1 MIEARGVWGDE
12 TTSHPVTE
20 SDIRKWAIATYWPDK
35 PPPVYWDEE
44 YARGTKWG
52 GIIAP
57 RDFNPF
63 AWPVDR
69 PPGPPSAGARP
80 GQTPKK
86 GENVLNG
93 GQADTWF
100 APIRPGDVM
109 DHAHPARA
117 LGGAHGPP
125 RPHALHLHRDRVAQP
140 GRRAGAAP
148 HLDRHPLL
156 AEDRRNQTVANNV
169 YYEDVEI
176 GQEIPAFERKTDF
189 MNWNRYAAV
198 NDEFVFVHMDDDVG
212 KAAGQGR
219 RLRDGQPA
227 LGLRD

>member
-1 MIEARGVWGDE
+1 MLRSAGRMEALTTMSEEPETLVTEEMIEAKGVWGDE

-35 PPPVYWDEE
+35 PPPLYWDEE

-109 DHAHPARA
+109 TTRTRLSHWEERTGR
-117 LGGAHGPP
+117 LG
-125 RPHALHLHRDRVAQP
+125 LTLFTYT
-140 GRRAGAAP
+140 
-148 HLDRHPLL
+148 
-156 AEDRRNQTVANNV
+156 EIEWRNQDDEVVRRRISTG
-169 YYEDVEI
+169 I
-176 GQEIPAFERKTDF
+176 
-189 MNWNRYAAV
+189 RY
-198 NDEFVFVHMDDDVG
+198 
-212 KAAGQGR
+212 
-219 RLRDGQPA
+219 
-227 LGLRD
+227 